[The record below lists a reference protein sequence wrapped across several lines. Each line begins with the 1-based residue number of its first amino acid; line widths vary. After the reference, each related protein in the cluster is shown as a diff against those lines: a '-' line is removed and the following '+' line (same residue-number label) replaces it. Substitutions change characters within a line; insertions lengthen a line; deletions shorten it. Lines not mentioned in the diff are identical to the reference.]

1 MAVVSPCLVSYITLL
16 LTEDKCIS
24 PSSREPSSC
33 NRRLCT
39 DTHKWSMDREQVTET
54 WSVWLSWIL
63 RVSGH
68 YTRAQ
73 RKMTTPRDS
82 WWVQPISGVGPMEQS
97 PVPADNS
104 CDCTYKVWIW
114 PRQTTPQFKAGT
126 MSGNPSLGEEL
137 FTTTDGS
144 WEGRFSPL
152 Q

>member
-16 LTEDKCIS
+16 LTEDKRIF

-33 NRRLCT
+33 NRRLRT

-73 RKMTTPRDS
+73 RKMTTPRVS
-82 WWVQPISGVGPMEQS
+82 
-97 PVPADNS
+97 
-104 CDCTYKVWIW
+104 
-114 PRQTTPQFKAGT
+114 
-126 MSGNPSLGEEL
+126 
-137 FTTTDGS
+137 
-144 WEGRFSPL
+144 
-152 Q
+152 